1 MWEYTDTVREHFLK
15 PRNAGE
21 LADANAI
28 GEVGSLAC
36 GDALKLFLKI
46 NDKGIIEDASFQT
59 FGCAS
64 AIASSSALTEMIKG
78 KTVEE
83 AAKVTNKDIATY
95 LGGLPREKMH
105 CSVMG
110 QEALE
115 AALRNWRGEPAE
127 KQHEHEGKLVCKCFG
142 VTDVQIRRAIEE
154 NNLKTVEEVTNY
166 TKAGGG
172 CGECLDTIQD
182 ILDEE

>member
-1 MWEYTDTVREHFLK
+1 
-15 PRNAGE
+15 
-21 LADANAI
+21 
-28 GEVGSLAC
+28 
-36 GDALKLFLKI
+36 
-46 NDKGIIEDASFQT
+46 
-59 FGCAS
+59 
-64 AIASSSALTEMIKG
+64 
-78 KTVEE
+78 
-83 AAKVTNKDIATY
+83 
-95 LGGLPREKMH
+95 MH

-166 TKAGGG
+166 TKLAVVAANA
-172 CGECLDTIQD
+172 LIPFR
-182 ILDEE
+182 IFLMKNWASRS